1 VGIDA
6 VMTRASPSGARRRR
20 RWPSLVPWILPL
32 VLLGL
37 WQATLT
43 FGLIEPYQLTPPLQV
58 LEAAGDQ
65 WRRGLLQQ
73 DIMATLLR
81 VVVGF
86 ALGAGTGVLLG
97 TITGLSPRI
106 YRAVEPTLQA
116 VRSVPTL
123 AWGPLLLLWLGID
136 DTPKFVL
143 VAIGSFFPVYVNLVA
158 GIKGVDR
165 KLVEVARVYNLS
177 GPEIARRVI
186 LPATMPNLFTG
197 LRLGFS
203 QAWLFVVV
211 AEIFGAD
218 QGLGARLTD
227 SLQQTRVD
235 LLLVSMLGL
244 AVLGKVTDTILL
256 AIERRALRWRD
267 TLGSETAS

>member
-6 VMTRASPSGARRRR
+6 VMTRASPAGARRRR

-37 WQATLT
+37 WQASLT
-43 FGLIEPYQLTPPLQV
+43 FGFIEPYQLTPPLQV

-65 WRRGLLQQ
+65 WRRGILQQ
-73 DIMATLLR
+73 DIMATLVR
-81 VVVGF
+81 VLVGF
-86 ALGAGTGVLLG
+86 ALGASTAVVLA
-97 TITGLSPRI
+97 TITGLSRRI
-106 YRAVEPTLQA
+106 FQAVEPTLQA

-136 DTPKFVL
+136 DAPKFAL

-165 KLVEVARVYNLS
+165 KLVEVARIYNLS

-186 LPATMPNLFTG
+186 LPAAMPNLFTG

-211 AEIFGAD
+211 AEIFGST
-218 QGLGARLTD
+218 QGLGFRLTD
-227 SLQQTRVD
+227 SQQLTRVD
-235 LLLVSMLGL
+235 LVLVAMLGL
-244 AVLGKVTDTILL
+244 AILGKLSDMILL

-267 TLGSETAS
+267 TLGSETTS